1 MQDFEAAITLGT
13 YCQVTQKK
21 KPTVYFTGPKEMDYS
36 SKIVHFC
43 GFMYKPPKSTGHN
56 IFYCTSEDYKA
67 QDYRQMFID
76 QKKKQN
82 TDMIQTYPH
91 KANSKCI
98 FEVLRKV
105 NNWRKSRDTYLSAR
119 LGRANPSSK
128 YQIKRK
134 LANF

>member
-1 MQDFEAAITLGT
+1 
-13 YCQVTQKK
+13 
-21 KPTVYFTGPKEMDYS
+21 MDYS

-56 IFYCTSEDYKA
+56 IFYCTSEDYKT
-67 QDYRQMFID
+67 QDYWQMFIE

-98 FEVLRKV
+98 FKVLGKV
-105 NNWRKSRDTYLSAR
+105 KNWRKSRDTYLSAR

-128 YQIKRK
+128 HQIKRK
-134 LANF
+134 VG